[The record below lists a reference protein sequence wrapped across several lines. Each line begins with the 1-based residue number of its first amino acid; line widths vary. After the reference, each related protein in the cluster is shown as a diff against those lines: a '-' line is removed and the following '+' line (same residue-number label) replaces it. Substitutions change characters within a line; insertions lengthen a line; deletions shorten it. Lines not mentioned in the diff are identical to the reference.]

1 MNQPAPYTVAL
12 RALARRA
19 APIALVAL
27 LALLGMS
34 LGPGAQTVAMG
45 ELRPPAS
52 APADPAHPGQPEEGD
67 TGTSAPARARASLRP
82 PGDDAGAGPGG
93 RAVRPSQRFPDGP
106 PRVPLAV
113 RCVVLRC

>member
-1 MNQPAPYTVAL
+1 MNQPAHYTVAL

-27 LALLGMS
+27 LALLGTS
-34 LGPGAQTVAMG
+34 LGPGAQAVAVG

-52 APADPAHPGQPEEGD
+52 APADPTNPGQPEEGD

-82 PGDDAGAGPGG
+82 PGDDPRAGPG
-93 RAVRPSQRFPDGP
+93 RAVRSAQRFPDGP
-106 PRVPLAV
+106 PRVPRAV

>member
-34 LGPGAQTVAMG
+34 LGPGAQTVAAG

-52 APADPAHPGQPEEGD
+52 APADPTNPGQPEEGD
-67 TGTSAPARARASLRP
+67 TGSSAPNRARASLRP
-82 PGDDAGAGPGG
+82 PGDDAGAGHGG
-93 RAVRPSQRFPDGP
+93 RAVRCPQRFPDGP
-106 PRVPLAV
+106 PCVPPAV